1 MQIILGLKA
10 SCRAALAA
18 ALVALACSGAAA
30 DEIFLQ
36 NGDRITGEV
45 VEATDETVT
54 LRTEGLGTVTIDRSF
69 IREELPAAEHEI
81 PEPPADPAPEPEPP
95 PAPESP
101 ASAGAE
107 PEVVAE
113 KPWHGSVSGGINAR
127 KGNTSSESASGRFNL
142 SRRQGPNELF
152 LNGDTYFASSDHK
165 MTAMK
170 MLGGVRYDRY
180 FEPANRGWYGLIRFE
195 ADQDRFADIN
205 QRLIPGT
212 GPGYAFFNT
221 EDFKIKFETAA
232 GFAQTNFR
240 DTTANRFEALLIPR
254 FFFESRIYGQSRFTQ
269 DVNVYSSL
277 AEDGGYRIR
286 SESTVEAP
294 FFDRLKLRLS
304 LIDDYNS
311 NPSAG
316 AEKNDIRL
324 ISSVAYYL

>member
-1 MQIILGLKA
+1 MQIILIQKIR
-10 SCRAALAA
+10 RAALAA
-18 ALVALACSGAAA
+18 ACSALLCSGADA

-45 VEATDETVT
+45 VEATDTTVT
-54 LRTEGLGTVTIDRSF
+54 LRTESLGTVVIDRAF
-69 IREELPAAEHEI
+69 VREELPAAEHEI
-81 PEPPADPAPEPEPP
+81 PDPPADPAPEPEPP
-95 PAPESP
+95 APAAP
-101 ASAGAE
+101 SAE
-107 PEVVAE
+107 TPEVVVE
-113 KPWHGSVSGGINAR
+113 KPWHGSVSAGINAR

-142 SRRQGPNELF
+142 SRRKGPDELF
-152 LNGDTYFASSDHK
+152 LNGDTYFASSERR
-165 MTAMK
+165 MTALK
-170 MLGGVRYDRY
+170 MLGGVRYDHY
-180 FEPANRGWYGLIRFE
+180 FEPGNRGWYGLGRFE

-205 QRLIPGT
+205 QRLIPGV
-212 GPGYAFFNT
+212 GPGYAFFNS

-232 GFAQTNFR
+232 GFSQTNFR
-240 DTTANRFEALLIPR
+240 DTTDNRFEAILIPR

-269 DVNVYSSL
+269 DVNVYAPL
-277 AEDGGYRIR
+277 NEANGYRVR

-294 FFDRLKLRLS
+294 FFDRLKIRLS